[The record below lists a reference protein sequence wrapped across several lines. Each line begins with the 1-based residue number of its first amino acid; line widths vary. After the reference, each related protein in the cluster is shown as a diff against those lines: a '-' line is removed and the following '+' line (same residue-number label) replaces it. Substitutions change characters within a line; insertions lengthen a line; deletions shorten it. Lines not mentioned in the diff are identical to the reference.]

1 MNSLRIY
8 FTSHWRDSTSPC
20 EWALCDET
28 GALLQSG
35 NDPLATLPKGHE
47 CIGILAPDRV
57 LSVSGTLPPGSKRRW
72 QAALPFIAEEHTW
85 SEPENNHVVPGTKM
99 QDGRTP
105 LAVVDKAWLSRIIE
119 ACRNAK
125 LNMRRVIPETFMPP
139 LAAESWVLVW
149 DGRSGFLR
157 TDTASGMVLDGNSQN
172 NDTIAPTAL
181 QLYLRSTPLPQK
193 IIVRPFSTTEHSP
206 SSAPQQLPAWQNL
219 PVPLVLGETWDWRRA
234 AIPAQDI
241 NMLWGDL
248 APSIRIKEWW
258 PNLRPVALILLV
270 LFVIETVGTHIEW
283 ALLTQERAML
293 TQNMQRS
300 FRSAFGEG
308 STLVNAP
315 LQMQRNLAELRHAAG
330 LPDEG
335 DFLSLLNV
343 AARRLN
349 ALPVGSVRT
358 LHYEAGRLDV
368 DIKLTNSADIKK
380 LQQALQQ
387 SGLSVRMGEI
397 KNAGDGMQAR
407 LSLMAGGVM
416 TGGVILN
423 EKIVLGK
430 VTTENIAGQIISGN
444 KP

>member
-1 MNSLRIY
+1 MKLLRIY
-8 FTSHWRDSTSPC
+8 FTSHWRDSASPC
-20 EWALCDET
+20 EWALCDES

-35 NDPLATLPKGHE
+35 SDPLATLPKGHE

-57 LSVSGTLPPGSKRRW
+57 LSFSSTLPPGSKRRW

-85 SEPENNHVVPGTKM
+85 SEPENNHVVPSATM

-119 ACRNAK
+119 ACRSAK
-125 LNMRRVIPETFMPP
+125 LNMRRVIPETFLPP
-139 LAAESWVLVW
+139 LEAGSWTLIW

-157 TDTASGMVLDGNSQN
+157 TDIAGGMMLDGNK
-172 NDTIAPTAL
+172 NDDDTTAPTAL
-181 QLYLRSTPLPQK
+181 QLALRSPSLPQK
-193 IIVRPFSTTEHSP
+193 IIVRPFSTIE
-206 SSAPQQLPAWQNL
+206 QKLPAWQNL
-219 PVPLVLGETWDWRRA
+219 PVQLELGATWDWRRA
-234 AIPAQDI
+234 AIPAQAL

-258 PNLRPVALILLV
+258 PNVRPVALILLV
-270 LFVIETVGTHIEW
+270 LFVIETLGTHIEW
-283 ALLTQERAML
+283 ALLTQERATL

-349 ALPVGSVRT
+349 ALPAGSVRT

-368 DIKLTNSADIKK
+368 DVKLTNSADIKQ
-380 LQQALQQ
+380 LLQALQQ

-416 TGGVILN
+416 LN
-423 EKIVLGK
+423 EKISAAK
-430 VTTENIAGQIISGN
+430 FFSEKIATEKIAGQIISGN